1 LIAYDNWYYPHIKL
15 INSTGRNAVWAWTCS
30 KDITYQKDTDGSLL
44 LTLDFPLEYTHY
56 VIFKGIP
63 VFEQIFIYD
72 MAFRTDPRFETYNS
86 SGYVYKPES
95 ETLLLKSRHKT
106 QLEEIKMSYV
116 APKPAAT
123 PKKVEEAPK
132 SNKDLVE
139 AKIRKQIEKKQQKEA
154 SLGVYRIGEYLK
166 EEHQWENWLFLGISI
181 VTLLLGCLMLN
192 GALQVRSDF
201 PVIGEYPTVFAWILV
216 VLASLGLLYAL
227 YPFLKPAFPEL
238 KKITWLTWPKFLGN
252 AIRTFVFIIIL
263 TLLFMLYD
271 VFITELLG
279 LII

>member
-1 LIAYDNWYYPHIKL
+1 MADDKELEKKEALEEAK
-15 INSTGRNAVWAWTCS
+15 
-30 KDITYQKDTDGSLL
+30 
-44 LTLDFPLEYTHY
+44 TLDAKEE
-56 VIFKGIP
+56 VVEEK
-63 VFEQIFIYD
+63 E
-72 MAFRTDPRFETYNS
+72 A
-86 SGYVYKPES
+86 
-95 ETLLLKSRHKT
+95 
-106 QLEEIKMSYV
+106 LEEKKQAIGG
-116 APKPAAT
+116 PKS
-123 PKKVEEAPK
+123 KKKKVESTYSLEEANVEDNVEDKAEEDNVEEAPK

-154 SLGVYRIGEYLK
+154 SLGVYRINEYLK

-181 VTLLLGCLMLN
+181 ITLLLGCLMLN
-192 GALQVRSDF
+192 GALQVRKDF
-201 PVIGEYPTVFAWILV
+201 PVIGEYPQVFAWILI

-238 KKITWLTWPKFLGN
+238 KKITWLAWPKFLGN

-271 VFITELLG
+271 VFIADLLG

>member
-1 LIAYDNWYYPHIKL
+1 MADDKE
-15 INSTGRNAVWAWTCS
+15 
-30 KDITYQKDTDGSLL
+30 
-44 LTLDFPLEYTHY
+44 LE
-56 VIFKGIP
+56 KK
-63 VFEQIFIYD
+63 E
-72 MAFRTDPRFETYNS
+72 A
-86 SGYVYKPES
+86 
-95 ETLLLKSRHKT
+95 
-106 QLEEIKMSYV
+106 LEEAKTEEVKEEVVEEEALEANEEKKQAIGG
-116 APKPAAT
+116 PKS
-123 PKKVEEAPK
+123 KKKKVESTYSLEEANVEDNVEDKVEEDNVEEAPK

-154 SLGVYRIGEYLK
+154 SLGVYRITEYLK

-181 VTLLLGCLMLN
+181 ITLLLGCLMLN
-192 GALQVRSDF
+192 GALQVRKDF
-201 PVIGEYPTVFAWILV
+201 PVIGEYPQVFAWILI

-238 KKITWLTWPKFLGN
+238 KKITWLAWPKFLGN

-271 VFITELLG
+271 VFIAELLG

>member
-1 LIAYDNWYYPHIKL
+1 MADDKE
-15 INSTGRNAVWAWTCS
+15 
-30 KDITYQKDTDGSLL
+30 
-44 LTLDFPLEYTHY
+44 LE
-56 VIFKGIP
+56 KK
-63 VFEQIFIYD
+63 E
-72 MAFRTDPRFETYNS
+72 A
-86 SGYVYKPES
+86 
-95 ETLLLKSRHKT
+95 
-106 QLEEIKMSYV
+106 LEETKAEEVKEEAKAEEVEETKAEEAKAEEVEETPAEEV
-116 APKPAAT
+116 AEETPAEEAKAEKKQAIGGPKSKKKKSESTYEEEEKVEEA
-123 PKKVEEAPK
+123 KVEEEKVEEAPK

>member
-1 LIAYDNWYYPHIKL
+1 MADDKE
-15 INSTGRNAVWAWTCS
+15 
-30 KDITYQKDTDGSLL
+30 
-44 LTLDFPLEYTHY
+44 LE
-56 VIFKGIP
+56 KK
-63 VFEQIFIYD
+63 E
-72 MAFRTDPRFETYNS
+72 A
-86 SGYVYKPES
+86 
-95 ETLLLKSRHKT
+95 
-106 QLEEIKMSYV
+106 LEEAKTEEVKEDVVEEEALEAKEEKKQAIGG
-116 APKPAAT
+116 PKS
-123 PKKVEEAPK
+123 KKKKVESTYSLEEANVEDNVEDKVEEDNVEEAPK

-154 SLGVYRIGEYLK
+154 SLGVYRITEYLK

-181 VTLLLGCLMLN
+181 ITLLLGCLMLN
-192 GALQVRSDF
+192 GALQVRKDF
-201 PVIGEYPTVFAWILV
+201 PVIGEYPQVFAWILI

-238 KKITWLTWPKFLGN
+238 KKITWLAWPKFLGN

-271 VFITELLG
+271 VFIAELLG

>member
-1 LIAYDNWYYPHIKL
+1 MADDKE
-15 INSTGRNAVWAWTCS
+15 
-30 KDITYQKDTDGSLL
+30 
-44 LTLDFPLEYTHY
+44 LE
-56 VIFKGIP
+56 KK
-63 VFEQIFIYD
+63 E
-72 MAFRTDPRFETYNS
+72 A
-86 SGYVYKPES
+86 
-95 ETLLLKSRHKT
+95 
-106 QLEEIKMSYV
+106 LEEAKAEEVKEEAKTEEV
-116 APKPAAT
+116 AEETPAEEAKTEEVAEETSAEEAKAEEAEETPAEEAKEEKKQAIGGPKS
-123 PKKVEEAPK
+123 KKKKAESTYSEEEEKVEEAKAEEENVEEAPK

>member
-1 LIAYDNWYYPHIKL
+1 MADDKE
-15 INSTGRNAVWAWTCS
+15 
-30 KDITYQKDTDGSLL
+30 
-44 LTLDFPLEYTHY
+44 LE
-56 VIFKGIP
+56 KK
-63 VFEQIFIYD
+63 E
-72 MAFRTDPRFETYNS
+72 A
-86 SGYVYKPES
+86 
-95 ETLLLKSRHKT
+95 
-106 QLEEIKMSYV
+106 LEETKAEEVKEEAKAEEVEETKAEEAKAEEVEETKAEEAKAEKKQAIGG
-116 APKPAAT
+116 PKS
-123 PKKVEEAPK
+123 KKKKSESTYEEEEKVEEAKVEEEKAEEAPK

>member
-1 LIAYDNWYYPHIKL
+1 MADDKE
-15 INSTGRNAVWAWTCS
+15 
-30 KDITYQKDTDGSLL
+30 
-44 LTLDFPLEYTHY
+44 LE
-56 VIFKGIP
+56 KK
-63 VFEQIFIYD
+63 E
-72 MAFRTDPRFETYNS
+72 A
-86 SGYVYKPES
+86 
-95 ETLLLKSRHKT
+95 
-106 QLEEIKMSYV
+106 LEEAKTEEVKEEVVEEEALEEKKQAIGG
-116 APKPAAT
+116 PKS
-123 PKKVEEAPK
+123 KKKKVESTYSLEEDNVEDNVEDKVEEDNVEEAPK

-181 VTLLLGCLMLN
+181 ITLLLGCLMLN
-192 GALQVRSDF
+192 GALQVRKDF
-201 PVIGEYPTVFAWILV
+201 PVIGEYPQVFAWILI

-238 KKITWLTWPKFLGN
+238 KKITWLAWPKFLGN

-271 VFITELLG
+271 VFIAELLG

>member
-1 LIAYDNWYYPHIKL
+1 MADDKE
-15 INSTGRNAVWAWTCS
+15 
-30 KDITYQKDTDGSLL
+30 
-44 LTLDFPLEYTHY
+44 LE
-56 VIFKGIP
+56 KK
-63 VFEQIFIYD
+63 E
-72 MAFRTDPRFETYNS
+72 A
-86 SGYVYKPES
+86 
-95 ETLLLKSRHKT
+95 
-106 QLEEIKMSYV
+106 LEETKAEEVKEEAKAEEVEETKAEEAKAEEVEETKAEEAKAEEVEEAKAEEAKAEKKQAIGG
-116 APKPAAT
+116 PKS
-123 PKKVEEAPK
+123 KKKKSESTYEEEEKVEEAKVEEEKAEEAPK

-181 VTLLLGCLMLN
+181 ITLLLGCLMLN

>member
-1 LIAYDNWYYPHIKL
+1 MADDKE
-15 INSTGRNAVWAWTCS
+15 
-30 KDITYQKDTDGSLL
+30 
-44 LTLDFPLEYTHY
+44 LE
-56 VIFKGIP
+56 KK
-63 VFEQIFIYD
+63 E
-72 MAFRTDPRFETYNS
+72 A
-86 SGYVYKPES
+86 
-95 ETLLLKSRHKT
+95 
-106 QLEEIKMSYV
+106 LEEAKAEEVKEEAKTEEV
-116 APKPAAT
+116 AEEAPAEEAKTEEVAEETPAEEAKAEEAEETPAEETPVEEAKEEKKQAIGGPKS
-123 PKKVEEAPK
+123 KKKKAESTYSEEEENVEEAKAEEENVEEAPK

>member
-1 LIAYDNWYYPHIKL
+1 MADDKE
-15 INSTGRNAVWAWTCS
+15 
-30 KDITYQKDTDGSLL
+30 
-44 LTLDFPLEYTHY
+44 LE
-56 VIFKGIP
+56 KK
-63 VFEQIFIYD
+63 E
-72 MAFRTDPRFETYNS
+72 A
-86 SGYVYKPES
+86 
-95 ETLLLKSRHKT
+95 
-106 QLEEIKMSYV
+106 LEEAKAEEVKEEAKAEEVEETKAEETKAEEVEETPAEEAKTEEV
-116 APKPAAT
+116 AEETPAEEAVAEEAKAEKKQAIGGPKSKKKKAESTYSEEEENVEEA
-123 PKKVEEAPK
+123 KAEEEKVEEAPK

-181 VTLLLGCLMLN
+181 ITLLLGCLMLN

>member
-1 LIAYDNWYYPHIKL
+1 MADDKE
-15 INSTGRNAVWAWTCS
+15 
-30 KDITYQKDTDGSLL
+30 
-44 LTLDFPLEYTHY
+44 LE
-56 VIFKGIP
+56 KK
-63 VFEQIFIYD
+63 E
-72 MAFRTDPRFETYNS
+72 A
-86 SGYVYKPES
+86 
-95 ETLLLKSRHKT
+95 
-106 QLEEIKMSYV
+106 LEETKAEEVKEEAKAEEV
-116 APKPAAT
+116 AEEAKAEETKVEETPAEEVAEEAKAEEAKAEKKQAIGGPKSKKKKSESTYEEEEKVEEA
-123 PKKVEEAPK
+123 KVEEEKVEEAPK

-181 VTLLLGCLMLN
+181 ITLLLGCLMLN

>member
-1 LIAYDNWYYPHIKL
+1 MADDKE
-15 INSTGRNAVWAWTCS
+15 
-30 KDITYQKDTDGSLL
+30 
-44 LTLDFPLEYTHY
+44 LEKKEALEETKAEE
-56 VIFKGIP
+56 VKEETKAEEVEETKAEEVKAEEVEETPIETSAIET
-63 VFEQIFIYD
+63 EQII
-72 MAFRTDPRFETYNS
+72 PEETKAEEVEETPTEEVKAEEAKVEKKQAIGGPKS
-86 SGYVYKPES
+86 KKKKSES
-95 ETLLLKSRHKT
+95 TY
-106 QLEEIKMSYV
+106 EEEE
-116 APKPAAT
+116 
-123 PKKVEEAPK
+123 KVEEAKVEEEKAEEAPK
-132 SNKDLVE
+132 SIKDLVE

-181 VTLLLGCLMLN
+181 ITLLLGCLMLN

>member
-1 LIAYDNWYYPHIKL
+1 MADDKE
-15 INSTGRNAVWAWTCS
+15 
-30 KDITYQKDTDGSLL
+30 
-44 LTLDFPLEYTHY
+44 LE
-56 VIFKGIP
+56 KK
-63 VFEQIFIYD
+63 E
-72 MAFRTDPRFETYNS
+72 A
-86 SGYVYKPES
+86 
-95 ETLLLKSRHKT
+95 
-106 QLEEIKMSYV
+106 LEEAKAEEVKEEAKTEEV
-116 APKPAAT
+116 AEEAPAEEAKTEEVAEETPAEEVKAEEAEETPAEETPAEEAKEEKKQAIGGPKS
-123 PKKVEEAPK
+123 KKKKAESTYSEEEEKVEEAKVEEENVEEAPK

>member
-1 LIAYDNWYYPHIKL
+1 MADDKE
-15 INSTGRNAVWAWTCS
+15 
-30 KDITYQKDTDGSLL
+30 
-44 LTLDFPLEYTHY
+44 LE
-56 VIFKGIP
+56 KK
-63 VFEQIFIYD
+63 E
-72 MAFRTDPRFETYNS
+72 A
-86 SGYVYKPES
+86 
-95 ETLLLKSRHKT
+95 
-106 QLEEIKMSYV
+106 LEEAKTEEVKEEVVEEKEALEEKKQAIGG
-116 APKPAAT
+116 PKS
-123 PKKVEEAPK
+123 KKKKVESTYSLEEANVEDNVEDTAEEENVEEAPK

-154 SLGVYRIGEYLK
+154 SLGVYRINEYLK

-181 VTLLLGCLMLN
+181 ITLLLGCLMLN
-192 GALQVRSDF
+192 GALQVRKDF
-201 PVIGEYPTVFAWILV
+201 PVIGEYPQVFAWILI

-238 KKITWLTWPKFLGN
+238 KKITWLAWPKFLGN

-271 VFITELLG
+271 VFIAELLG

>member
-1 LIAYDNWYYPHIKL
+1 MADDKE
-15 INSTGRNAVWAWTCS
+15 
-30 KDITYQKDTDGSLL
+30 
-44 LTLDFPLEYTHY
+44 LE
-56 VIFKGIP
+56 KK
-63 VFEQIFIYD
+63 E
-72 MAFRTDPRFETYNS
+72 A
-86 SGYVYKPES
+86 
-95 ETLLLKSRHKT
+95 
-106 QLEEIKMSYV
+106 LEETKAEEVKEEAKAEEVEETKAEEAKAEEVEETKAEEAKAEEVEEAKAEEAKAEKKQAIGG
-116 APKPAAT
+116 PKSKKKKSESTYEEEEKVEEA
-123 PKKVEEAPK
+123 KVEEEKVEEAPK

>member
-1 LIAYDNWYYPHIKL
+1 MADDKE
-15 INSTGRNAVWAWTCS
+15 
-30 KDITYQKDTDGSLL
+30 
-44 LTLDFPLEYTHY
+44 LE
-56 VIFKGIP
+56 KK
-63 VFEQIFIYD
+63 E
-72 MAFRTDPRFETYNS
+72 A
-86 SGYVYKPES
+86 
-95 ETLLLKSRHKT
+95 
-106 QLEEIKMSYV
+106 LEETKAEEVKEEAKAEEV
-116 APKPAAT
+116 AEEAKAEETKVEETPAEEVAEEAKAEEAKAEKKQAIGGPKSKKKKGVSTYSEEDEKVEEA
-123 PKKVEEAPK
+123 KVEEEKVEEAPK

>member
-1 LIAYDNWYYPHIKL
+1 MADDKE
-15 INSTGRNAVWAWTCS
+15 
-30 KDITYQKDTDGSLL
+30 
-44 LTLDFPLEYTHY
+44 LE
-56 VIFKGIP
+56 KK
-63 VFEQIFIYD
+63 E
-72 MAFRTDPRFETYNS
+72 A
-86 SGYVYKPES
+86 
-95 ETLLLKSRHKT
+95 
-106 QLEEIKMSYV
+106 LEEAKALEAKEEVVEEKEALEEKKQAIGG
-116 APKPAAT
+116 PKS
-123 PKKVEEAPK
+123 KKKKVESTYSLEEANVEDNVEDTAEEDNVEEAPK

-154 SLGVYRIGEYLK
+154 SLGVYRINEYLK

-181 VTLLLGCLMLN
+181 ITLLLGCLMLN
-192 GALQVRSDF
+192 GALQVRKDF
-201 PVIGEYPTVFAWILV
+201 PVIGEYPQVFAWILI

-238 KKITWLTWPKFLGN
+238 KKITWLAWPKFLGN

-271 VFITELLG
+271 VFIAELLG

>member
-1 LIAYDNWYYPHIKL
+1 MADDKE
-15 INSTGRNAVWAWTCS
+15 
-30 KDITYQKDTDGSLL
+30 
-44 LTLDFPLEYTHY
+44 LE
-56 VIFKGIP
+56 KK
-63 VFEQIFIYD
+63 E
-72 MAFRTDPRFETYNS
+72 A
-86 SGYVYKPES
+86 
-95 ETLLLKSRHKT
+95 
-106 QLEEIKMSYV
+106 LEEAKTLEVKEEVVEEKEAKEEKKQAIGG
-116 APKPAAT
+116 PKSKK
-123 PKKVEEAPK
+123 KKVESTYSEEEANVEDNVEDDVEEEKAEEAPK

-154 SLGVYRIGEYLK
+154 SLGVYRITEYLK

-181 VTLLLGCLMLN
+181 ITLLLGCLMLN
-192 GALQVRSDF
+192 GALQVRKDF
-201 PVIGEYPTVFAWILV
+201 PVIGEYPQVFAWILI

-238 KKITWLTWPKFLGN
+238 KKITWLAWPKFLGN

-271 VFITELLG
+271 VFIAELLG

>member
-1 LIAYDNWYYPHIKL
+1 MADDKE
-15 INSTGRNAVWAWTCS
+15 
-30 KDITYQKDTDGSLL
+30 
-44 LTLDFPLEYTHY
+44 LE
-56 VIFKGIP
+56 KK
-63 VFEQIFIYD
+63 E
-72 MAFRTDPRFETYNS
+72 A
-86 SGYVYKPES
+86 
-95 ETLLLKSRHKT
+95 
-106 QLEEIKMSYV
+106 LEEAKAEEVKEEAKAEEVEETKAEETKAEEVEETPAEEAKTEEV
-116 APKPAAT
+116 AEETPAEEAVAEEAKAEKKQAIGGPKSKKKKAESTYSEEEENVEEA
-123 PKKVEEAPK
+123 KAEEEKVEEAPK

>member
-1 LIAYDNWYYPHIKL
+1 MADDKELEKKEALDETKAEEVKEEAKAEEVEEVKAEKVEETPAEETKAEEVEETSAEEVAEEAKAEEAKAEKKQAIGGPKSKKKKSE
-15 INSTGRNAVWAWTCS
+15 ST
-30 KDITYQKDTDGSLL
+30 Y
-44 LTLDFPLEYTHY
+44 
-56 VIFKGIP
+56 
-63 VFEQIFIYD
+63 
-72 MAFRTDPRFETYNS
+72 
-86 SGYVYKPES
+86 
-95 ETLLLKSRHKT
+95 
-106 QLEEIKMSYV
+106 EEEEKV
-116 APKPAAT
+116 EEAKVEEE
-123 PKKVEEAPK
+123 KVEEAPK

>member
-1 LIAYDNWYYPHIKL
+1 MADDKE
-15 INSTGRNAVWAWTCS
+15 
-30 KDITYQKDTDGSLL
+30 
-44 LTLDFPLEYTHY
+44 LE
-56 VIFKGIP
+56 KK
-63 VFEQIFIYD
+63 E
-72 MAFRTDPRFETYNS
+72 A
-86 SGYVYKPES
+86 
-95 ETLLLKSRHKT
+95 
-106 QLEEIKMSYV
+106 LEETKAEEV
-116 APKPAAT
+116 KEEAKAEEVEETKAEEAKAGEVEEAPTEETKAEEVEET
-123 PKKVEEAPK
+123 PTEEVKAEEAKAEKKQAIGGPKSKKKKSESTYEEEEKVEEAKVEEEKVEEAPK

-181 VTLLLGCLMLN
+181 ITLLLGCLMLN

>member
-1 LIAYDNWYYPHIKL
+1 MADDKE
-15 INSTGRNAVWAWTCS
+15 
-30 KDITYQKDTDGSLL
+30 
-44 LTLDFPLEYTHY
+44 LE
-56 VIFKGIP
+56 KK
-63 VFEQIFIYD
+63 E
-72 MAFRTDPRFETYNS
+72 A
-86 SGYVYKPES
+86 
-95 ETLLLKSRHKT
+95 
-106 QLEEIKMSYV
+106 LEEAKAEEVVEEKEALEEKKQAIGG
-116 APKPAAT
+116 PKS
-123 PKKVEEAPK
+123 KKKKVESTYSLEEANVEDNVEDTVEEDNVEEAPK

-154 SLGVYRIGEYLK
+154 SLGVYRINEYLK

-181 VTLLLGCLMLN
+181 ITLLLGCLMLN
-192 GALQVRSDF
+192 GALQVRKDF
-201 PVIGEYPTVFAWILV
+201 PVIGEYPQVFAWILI

-238 KKITWLTWPKFLGN
+238 KKITWLAWPKFLGN

-271 VFITELLG
+271 VFIAELLG

>member
-1 LIAYDNWYYPHIKL
+1 MADDKE
-15 INSTGRNAVWAWTCS
+15 
-30 KDITYQKDTDGSLL
+30 
-44 LTLDFPLEYTHY
+44 LE
-56 VIFKGIP
+56 KK
-63 VFEQIFIYD
+63 E
-72 MAFRTDPRFETYNS
+72 A
-86 SGYVYKPES
+86 
-95 ETLLLKSRHKT
+95 
-106 QLEEIKMSYV
+106 LEEAKAEEVKEEAKTEEV
-116 APKPAAT
+116 AEETPAEEARTEEAEETPAEEAKAEEAEETPAEETPVEEAKEEKKQAIGGPKS
-123 PKKVEEAPK
+123 KKKKAESTYEEEEKVEEAKAEEENVEEAPK

-181 VTLLLGCLMLN
+181 ITLLLGCLMLN

>member
-1 LIAYDNWYYPHIKL
+1 MADDKE
-15 INSTGRNAVWAWTCS
+15 
-30 KDITYQKDTDGSLL
+30 
-44 LTLDFPLEYTHY
+44 LE
-56 VIFKGIP
+56 KK
-63 VFEQIFIYD
+63 E
-72 MAFRTDPRFETYNS
+72 A
-86 SGYVYKPES
+86 
-95 ETLLLKSRHKT
+95 
-106 QLEEIKMSYV
+106 LEETKAEEVKEEAKTEEV
-116 APKPAAT
+116 AEEAPAEEAKTEEVAEETPAEEVKAEEAEETPAEETPVEEAKEEKKQAIGGPKSKKKKAESTYSEEEENVEEA
-123 PKKVEEAPK
+123 KVEEEKVEEAPK

>member
-1 LIAYDNWYYPHIKL
+1 MADDKE
-15 INSTGRNAVWAWTCS
+15 
-30 KDITYQKDTDGSLL
+30 
-44 LTLDFPLEYTHY
+44 LE
-56 VIFKGIP
+56 KK
-63 VFEQIFIYD
+63 E
-72 MAFRTDPRFETYNS
+72 A
-86 SGYVYKPES
+86 
-95 ETLLLKSRHKT
+95 
-106 QLEEIKMSYV
+106 LEETKAEEVKEEAKAEEVEETKAEEAKAEEVEETPAEEV
-116 APKPAAT
+116 AEETPAEEAKAEKKQAIGGPKS
-123 PKKVEEAPK
+123 KKKKSESTYEEEEKVEEAKVEEEKAEEAPK

-181 VTLLLGCLMLN
+181 ITLLLGCLMLN

>member
-1 LIAYDNWYYPHIKL
+1 MADDKE
-15 INSTGRNAVWAWTCS
+15 
-30 KDITYQKDTDGSLL
+30 
-44 LTLDFPLEYTHY
+44 LE
-56 VIFKGIP
+56 KK
-63 VFEQIFIYD
+63 E
-72 MAFRTDPRFETYNS
+72 A
-86 SGYVYKPES
+86 
-95 ETLLLKSRHKT
+95 
-106 QLEEIKMSYV
+106 LEEAKTEEVKEDVVEEAALEANEEKKQAIGG
-116 APKPAAT
+116 PKS
-123 PKKVEEAPK
+123 KKKKVESTYSLEEANVEDNVEDKVEEDNVEEAPK

-154 SLGVYRIGEYLK
+154 SLGVYRITEYLK

-181 VTLLLGCLMLN
+181 ITLLLGCLMLN
-192 GALQVRSDF
+192 GALQVRKDF
-201 PVIGEYPTVFAWILV
+201 PVIGEYPQVFAWILI

-238 KKITWLTWPKFLGN
+238 KKITWLAWPKFLGN

-271 VFITELLG
+271 VFIAELLG

>member
-1 LIAYDNWYYPHIKL
+1 MADDKE
-15 INSTGRNAVWAWTCS
+15 
-30 KDITYQKDTDGSLL
+30 
-44 LTLDFPLEYTHY
+44 LE
-56 VIFKGIP
+56 KK
-63 VFEQIFIYD
+63 E
-72 MAFRTDPRFETYNS
+72 A
-86 SGYVYKPES
+86 
-95 ETLLLKSRHKT
+95 
-106 QLEEIKMSYV
+106 LEETKAEEVKEEAKTEEAKAEEVEETKAEEAKAEEVEETKAEEAKEEKKQAIGG
-116 APKPAAT
+116 PKSKKKKGVSTYSEEDEKVEEA
-123 PKKVEEAPK
+123 KVEEEKVEEAPK